1 MYNSSKAHTP
11 FQLTKS
17 GIISSLLRYRFIRTF
32 SKSKKGFLMSCI
44 HTESVLRRRRITACI
59 NVDENDGYNHV
70 VLLTSYFTRKH

>member
-1 MYNSSKAHTP
+1 
-11 FQLTKS
+11 
-17 GIISSLLRYRFIRTF
+17 
-32 SKSKKGFLMSCI
+32 MSCI